1 MRRIKTT
8 EVATVRYELLQK
20 QGATCALCK
29 LPCTTLDAVL
39 DHDHSTGA
47 LRGTLHR
54 TCNALLG
61 KVENNYKRYGVKNLG
76 AFCAGLAGYLQR
88 HMVNQTG
95 LLHPTFKTEDEKR
108 EKRNKTARLKR
119 AKAKSTAA

>member
-1 MRRIKTT
+1 MRRLKTT
-8 EVATVRYELLQK
+8 EVAATRFTLLHT
-20 QGATCALCK
+20 QGMTCALCK

-47 LRGTLHR
+47 VRASLHR

-76 AFCAGLAGYLQR
+76 AFCAGLAGYLQTHR
-88 HMVNQTG
+88 VNQTG
-95 LLHPTFKTEDEKR
+95 LLHPTYKTEDEKR
-108 EKRNKTARLKR
+108 EKRNKTARVKR
-119 AKAKSTAA
+119 AKAKNPTA

>member
-1 MRRIKTT
+1 MRRLKTT
-8 EVATVRYELLQK
+8 EVSIVRYELLQK
-20 QGATCALCK
+20 QGSTCGLCK

-47 LRGTLHR
+47 VRGTLHR

-76 AFCAGLAGYLQR
+76 AFCAGLAGYLQSHR
-88 HMVNQTG
+88 TNLTG

-119 AKAKSTAA
+119 ARAKDPTA

>member
-1 MRRIKTT
+1 VRRLKTT
-8 EVATVRYELLQK
+8 EVSIVRYELLQK
-20 QGATCALCK
+20 QGSTCGLCK

-47 LRGTLHR
+47 VRGTLHR

-76 AFCAGLAGYLQR
+76 AFCAGLAGYLQSHR
-88 HMVNQTG
+88 TNLTG

-119 AKAKSTAA
+119 ARAKDPTA